1 MSTFVD
7 TRMSSGRKSLLLLSV
22 VAAAGCAG
30 LGIWQL
36 SRLADR
42 QERNALALAQREL
55 PVVDLDQASLPEPVS
70 YRRVTISGSYDFDRE
85 LVIRGRLLRGAPGVQ
100 IVTPLRTAGSDTA
113 VLINRG
119 FVPTPDA
126 GFPTHPDGYREAA
139 SAEIAGIAVAVPDE
153 GDGAPLDTP
162 NGETWRRLDLT
173 ALRARYPYPIA
184 PYYVIVEADTLASRD
199 HTLRGSVLPLRVE
212 PPPLDDGPHLSYALQ
227 WFMIGGAALGFG
239 IVFIRRRRAPSPVP
253 D

>member
-7 TRMSSGRKSLLLLSV
+7 TQMSSGRKSLLLLTIIV
-22 VAAAGCAG
+22 AAGCAG
-30 LGIWQL
+30 LGFWQL

-42 QERNALALAQREL
+42 QERNALSLAQRDL
-55 PVVDLDQASLPEPVS
+55 PTVDLTQAQLPEPVS
-70 YRRVTISGSYDFDRE
+70 YRRVTLSGSYDFEKE

-100 IVTPLRTAGSDTA
+100 VVTPLRLAGSDTA
-113 VLINRG
+113 VLVNRG

-126 GFPTHPDGYREAA
+126 GYPTTTEGYREAA
-139 SAEIAGIAVAVPDE
+139 GTNIMGIALAIPDD
-153 GDGAPLDTP
+153 GDGAALDTP
-162 NGETWRRLDLT
+162 KGETWRRLDLT

-184 PYYVIVEADTLASRD
+184 SYYVVVEADTLKTRD
-199 HTLRGSVLPLRVE
+199 HTLRGRVLPIRIE
-212 PPPLDDGPHLSYALQ
+212 PPELDDGPHFSYAMQ

-239 IVFIRRRRAPSPVP
+239 IVFIRRRRVHSPVP

>member
-7 TRMSSGRKSLLLLSV
+7 TPMSSGRKSFLLLTV
-22 VAAAGCAG
+22 IVAAGCAG
-30 LGIWQL
+30 LGVWQL

-42 QERNALALAQREL
+42 QERNALSLAQRDL
-55 PVVDLDQASLPEPVS
+55 AAVDLNRMQLPEPVS
-70 YRRVTISGSYDFDRE
+70 YRRVTVSGGYDFERE
-85 LVIRGRLLRGAPGVQ
+85 LVIRGRLLRGNPGVQ
-100 IVTPLRTAGSDTA
+100 IVTPLRLAGSDTA

-126 GFPTHPDGYREAA
+126 GFPTMPAGYREAA
-139 SAEIAGIAVAVPDE
+139 ATDIMGIALAVPDE
-153 GDGAPLDTP
+153 GDGAPLETP
-162 NGETWRRLDLT
+162 KGETWRRLDLT

-184 PYYVIVEADTLASRD
+184 AYYVIVEADTLRTRD
-199 HTLRGSVLPLRVE
+199 HTLRGRVLPVRIE
-212 PPPLDDGPHLSYALQ
+212 PPELDDGPHLSYALQ

-239 IVFIRRRRAPSPVP
+239 IVFIRRRRVHSPVP

>member
-7 TRMSSGRKSLLLLSV
+7 TRMSSGRKSLLLLTV
-22 VAAAGCAG
+22 LVAAGCAG
-30 LGIWQL
+30 LGVWQL
-36 SRLADR
+36 SRLAER
-42 QERNALALAQREL
+42 QERNGLALAQRDL
-55 PVVDLDQASLPEPVS
+55 PVVDLNRTSLPESVS
-70 YRRVTISGSYDFDRE
+70 YRRVTVSGTYDFDRE
-85 LVIRGRLLRGAPGVQ
+85 LVIRGRLLRGNPGVQ
-100 IVTPLRTAGSDTA
+100 IVTPIHIAGSDTA

-126 GFPTHPDGYREAA
+126 GFPASSAGYREASTA
-139 SAEIAGIAVAVPDE
+139 DIAGIAMAVPDE
-153 GDGAPLDTP
+153 SDGAPLDTP
-162 NGETWRRLDLT
+162 KGETWRRLDLT

-184 PYYVIVEADTLASRD
+184 SYYVLIEADTLATRD
-199 HTLRGSVLPLRVE
+199 HTIRGRVLPVRVE

-239 IVFIRRRRAPSPVP
+239 LVFIRRRRTVSPVP